1 MFNAPLL
8 GNGRCHGSGI
18 MADDWVRPP
27 KFRPNRSI
35 NASYNIS
42 NIFQYGG
49 RPPSWIGILSFL
61 TTHKVSYA
69 VRLCCQNLVSIRS
82 SPSEILRFYDFA
94 SLAGKCPTTPPFWGF
109 SGGLNPLKLW
119 VVIKTHKRHVLGWQ
133 RVIQAINGK
142 NPSSS
147 VSWARLRWKKVYR
160 TTSHKSVIFHIWV
173 QVGC

>member
-1 MFNAPLL
+1 MAAASWRMIGCDHPSFVQIGPLMRVITFPTFSNMAAVRHL
-8 GNGRCHGSGI
+8 ELEFCH
-18 MADDWVRPP
+18 
-27 KFRPNRSI
+27 
-35 NASYNIS
+35 
-42 NIFQYGG
+42 
-49 RPPSWIGILSFL
+49 SWQPTKSAMRFD
-61 TTHKVSYA
+61 YA
-69 VRLCCQNLVSIRS
+69 VKIWYRSDLRRRRYCVFMTLPVWLENAQPRRL
-82 SPSEILRFYDFA
+82 F
-94 SLAGKCPTTPPFWGF
+94 GGF

-147 VSWARLRWKKVYR
+147 VSWVRLRWKKVYR